1 MIQPGMERMDLH
13 GWQDVTGMN
22 GVNRERDKDEQWAVF
37 TDFMG
42 EFLACLEDAA
52 VRWPNAE
59 RCETLMT
66 RAEHLMRGYVG
77 IGHELLRPMQ
87 ENLAAILHQVHR
99 AHRRWT
105 IRRYLTDE
113 NSVYPNELVKA
124 LELLPTNT
132 PELKAEF
139 EEDLDRAEAVV
150 KDPTLKLVDD
160 VMARAKAIA
169 LAPLRRPRARKT
181 F

>member
-1 MIQPGMERMDLH
+1 MDLH
-13 GWQDVTGMN
+13 GWQDLTERKVAK
-22 GVNRERDKDEQWAVF
+22 REIDREEQRLVF
-37 TDFMG
+37 TEFMG

-59 RCETLMT
+59 RCEVLMT
-66 RAEHLMRGYVG
+66 RAEYLMRGYVG
-77 IGHELLRPMQ
+77 LGHELLRPMQ

-99 AHRRWT
+99 AHRRWV
-105 IRRYLTDE
+105 IRKYLTNQ

-139 EEDLDRAEAVV
+139 EQDLDRAEAVV
-150 KDPTLKLVDD
+150 ADPTLKLVDD
-160 VMARAKAIA
+160 VMARARAIA
-169 LAPLRRPRARKT
+169 LRLPRARPLA
-181 F
+181 

>member
-1 MIQPGMERMDLH
+1 
-13 GWQDVTGMN
+13 MN
-22 GVNRERDKDEQWAVF
+22 VKREIDEGEQRLVF
-37 TDFMG
+37 TDLMG

-59 RCETLMT
+59 RCEVLMT
-66 RAEHLMRGYVG
+66 RAEYLMRGYVSM
-77 IGHELLRPMQ
+77 GHKLLRPMQ
-87 ENLAAILHQVHR
+87 ESLAAQLHLIHR
-99 AHRRWT
+99 AHRRWV

-132 PELKAEF
+132 PELNAEF

-150 KDPTLKLVDD
+150 KDPTLTLVDD
-160 VMARAKAIA
+160 VMARARAIA
-169 LAPLRRPRARKT
+169 LTPLRRSRART
-181 F
+181 SS